1 MEIKDIINIVAI
13 VLSPI
18 IAVVVT
24 IFLQNRSDK
33 KKEKIAII
41 KSLLSTGH
49 YLYSDEIIRSY
60 NLIDIAFKDD
70 KDVRAKW
77 KLLFFR
83 PFSRCLRTPG
93 FICRSATKNLPAP
106 RSGVQ
111 AGFCQILFW
120 GRFRGFR
127 FQTVFLPHRAKF
139 PADRPCEATGQAAA
153 RTQGQ
158 SSTCSWSVL
167 TTITPLMTF
176 TLPVDGQFG
185 ISWNSCV
192 SRMARYSSW
201 LHCSNFK
208 PNRYIKSFR

>member
-1 MEIKDIINIVAI
+1 M
-13 VLSPI
+13 
-18 IAVVVT
+18 
-24 IFLQNRSDK
+24 
-33 KKEKIAII
+33 
-41 KSLLSTGH
+41 KSLFLYFIFYIFFHFGFLFSIFPQLFSVEANITFLLRASSKSALQVFLTRLKFCTIVVFPAILPVSAHAGF
-49 YLYSDEIIRSY
+49 YLPVH
-60 NLIDIAFKDD
+60 N
-70 KDVRAKW
+70 
-77 KLLFFR
+77 
-83 PFSRCLRTPG
+83 
-93 FICRSATKNLPAP
+93 KNPPAP
-106 RSGVQ
+106 RCGVQ

-139 PADRPCEATGQAAA
+139 TADRPCEATGQAAA
-153 RTQGQ
+153 KTQGQ

-192 SRMARYSSW
+192 SRLARYSSW
-201 LHCSNFK
+201 LHCSNFR